1 MASRFGTAMYAL
13 GNIIFLLN
21 ALFWIFAF
29 GGFESHDGNSVFGP
43 IFIFGGPFWLVGYLC
58 RYVLKG
64 TGNA

>member
-13 GNIIFLLN
+13 GNVIFGLN
-21 ALFWIFAF
+21 ALFWIAAF
-29 GGFESHDGNSVFGP
+29 WYPEPRLTEALVP
-43 IFIFGGPFWLVGYLC
+43 IFVIGGPFWLVGYLC